1 MDFVNDIITYFSGLS
16 SVELSYCFVIAFM
29 FALAIIDLTVG
40 VSNDAVNFLSAAV
53 GSKAAKIKHVLIVAA
68 VGVFIGA
75 AFSSGMMDVARHGIF
90 TPGYFSFEKIMC
102 IYLAVVISDV
112 FLLDLFNSLG
122 LPTSTTVSMVFEL
135 LGASFMTAL
144 LTSGDEGL
152 GMLNT
157 DKAMTIIISIFL
169 SVAIAFVFGL
179 IVQWLSRIVF
189 TFHYRKNLGR
199 KIGLYGGFAS
209 TAILYFMLV
218 KGMKGSALVAKL
230 PSDVYKFIYD
240 DTLVFLLCAFVV
252 LTLLMQALHW
262 MKVNVLKI
270 TVLMG
275 TFSLAMAF
283 AGNDLV
289 NFIGVTLAG
298 FESFNDY
305 VAHGADCAVDAFY
318 MTSLNPI
325 EFEGLPGTP
334 TAKGVSIPTSPL
346 FLIAAGAV
354 MVYALFTSK
363 KARKVLQTSID
374 LSSQQN
380 EEGEMFGTSSV
391 ARNMVRAV
399 TKMVD
404 AVSRKTPDSVKKWI
418 AKRFTP
424 LEERED
430 VAFDLVRASVNL
442 VLAGLLIAL
451 GTSLKLP
458 LSTTYVTFMVGMG
471 SSLADRAWGRESAVY
486 RVTGVVSVVG
496 GWFIT
501 AGAAFIIAALV
512 STILNFGGV
521 VAMYVM
527 IALVIYLL
535 IRSHINYN
543 KKKSAEKVDEK
554 MDVILKSE
562 NQDEVWDN
570 LKGHAAETLA
580 HTLSFSAEAYKKM
593 FESFS
598 KDALRPLKS
607 TLIKIVEEKALMKK
621 QRRAETRGLQRI
633 DPQMAFE
640 RSTWYHLCTNSC
652 QQMLNTLTRIGEPM
666 KEHADNSFSPLS
678 KVYVEEFSPY
688 CQGVYNVLKD
698 INEIIATGNYDN
710 AEEVSTRAKLLKHK
724 LANLR
729 KEQTMRLHK
738 SNGSLRMD
746 FVYLN
751 LIQESHELLSEVRNL
766 LRGGNKFFALQVT
779 SVDEPKL

>member
-1 MDFVNDIITYFSGLS
+1 MDFFNNIISYVSGLGS
-16 SVELSYCFVIAFM
+16 LELSYMFVIAFM
-29 FALAIIDLTVG
+29 FTLAIIDLTVG
-40 VSNDAVNFLSAAV
+40 VSNDAVNFLSSAV
-53 GSKAAKIKHVLIVAA
+53 GSRAAKIKHVLIVAA
-68 VGVFIGA
+68 VGVFVGA
-75 AFSSGMMDVARHGIF
+75 SFSSGMMDVARHGIF
-90 TPGYFSFEKIMC
+90 DPSFFTFQNVMC

-135 LGASFMTAL
+135 LGASFITAL
-144 LTSGDEGL
+144 LSSSGQGL

-179 IVQWLSRIVF
+179 VVQWISRVIF
-189 TFHYRKNLGR
+189 TFHYKKNLGR

-209 TAILYFMLV
+209 TAILYFMVV
-218 KGMKGSALVAKL
+218 KGLKGSSIKTMLPLAVQELVFE
-230 PSDVYKFIYD
+230 DTTKFI
-240 DTLVFLLCAFVV
+240 LCAFVV
-252 LTLLMQALHW
+252 MTVLMQLLHW
-262 MKVNVLKI
+262 CKVNVLKI
-270 TVLMG
+270 VVLMG

-298 FESFNDY
+298 LESFQTL
-305 VAHGADCAVDAFY
+305 VANGGDIN
-318 MTSLNPI
+318 MTMGSLN
-325 EFEGLPGTP
+325 LPAT
-334 TAKGVSIPTSPL
+334 TNIL
-346 FLIAAGAV
+346 FLIGAGTV

-380 EEGEMFGTSSV
+380 EENDMFGTSSV
-391 ARNMVRAV
+391 ARNLVRAV
-399 TKMVD
+399 TKLVD
-404 AVSRKTPDSVKKWI
+404 AVTKNTPNSVKKWI
-418 AKRFTP
+418 AKRFAP

-442 VLAGLLIAL
+442 VLAGLLIAV

-471 SSLADRAWGRESAVY
+471 SSLADRAWSRESAVY

-512 STILNFGGV
+512 GTILNYGGI
-521 VAMYVM
+521 VAMYIM
-527 IALVIYLL
+527 IAIVIYLL
-535 IRSHINYN
+535 IRSHIAYN
-543 KKKSAEKVDEK
+543 KKKTTEKVDEK
-554 MDVILKSE
+554 MNIILKSE
-562 NQDEVWDN
+562 DQSEVWEN
-570 LKGHAAETLA
+570 LKAHTAETLT
-580 HTLSFSAEAYKKM
+580 HTLTFSAEAYKKM

-621 QRRAETRGLQRI
+621 QRRSETRGLQRI
-633 DPQMAFE
+633 DQQMAFE

-666 KEHADNSFSPLS
+666 REHADHSFNPLS
-678 KVYVEEFSPY
+678 KSYVEEFSPY
-688 CQGVYNVLKD
+688 CSEVYEVLND
-698 INEIIATGNYDN
+698 INNIIATGDYTN
-710 AEEVSTRAKLLKHK
+710 AEEVSTRAKELKHK

-729 KEQTMRLHK
+729 KEQTMRLHQ

-746 FVYLN
+746 FVDLN

-766 LRGGNKFFALQVT
+766 LRGGNKVFALQVT
-779 SVDEPKL
+779 TEVEPKL

>member
-1 MDFVNDIITYFSGLS
+1 MDFFNNIISYVSGLGS
-16 SVELSYCFVIAFM
+16 LELSYMFVIAFM
-29 FALAIIDLTVG
+29 FTLAIIDLTVG
-40 VSNDAVNFLSAAV
+40 VSNDAVNFLSSAV
-53 GSKAAKIKHVLIVAA
+53 GSRAAKIKHVLIVAA
-68 VGVFIGA
+68 VGVFVGA
-75 AFSSGMMDVARHGIF
+75 SFSSGMMDVARHGIF
-90 TPGYFSFEKIMC
+90 DPSFFTFQNVMC

-135 LGASFMTAL
+135 LGASFITAL
-144 LTSGDEGL
+144 LSSSGQGL

-179 IVQWLSRIVF
+179 VVQWISRVIF
-189 TFHYRKNLGR
+189 TFHYKKNLGR

-209 TAILYFMLV
+209 TAILYFMVV
-218 KGMKGSALVAKL
+218 KGLKGSSIKTML
-230 PSDVYKFIYD
+230 PLAVQEFVFEDTTKFI
-240 DTLVFLLCAFVV
+240 LCAFIVMTV
-252 LTLLMQALHW
+252 LMQLLHW
-262 MKVNVLKI
+262 CKVNVLKI
-270 TVLMG
+270 VVLMG

-298 FESFNDY
+298 LESFQTL
-305 VAHGADCAVDAFY
+305 VANGGDIN
-318 MTSLNPI
+318 MTMGSLN
-325 EFEGLPGTP
+325 LPAT
-334 TAKGVSIPTSPL
+334 TNIL
-346 FLIAAGAV
+346 FLIGAGAV

-380 EEGEMFGTSSV
+380 EENEMFGTSSV
-391 ARNMVRAV
+391 ARNLVRAV
-399 TKMVD
+399 TKLVD
-404 AVSRKTPDSVKKWI
+404 VVTKNTPDSVKKWI
-418 AKRFTP
+418 GKRFTP

-442 VLAGLLIAL
+442 VLAGLLIAV

-471 SSLADRAWGRESAVY
+471 SSLADRAWSRESAVY

-512 STILNFGGV
+512 GTILNYGGI
-521 VAMYVM
+521 VAMYIM
-527 IALVIYLL
+527 IAIVIYLL
-535 IRSHINYN
+535 IRSHIAYN
-543 KKKSAEKVDEK
+543 KKKTTEKVDEK
-554 MDVILKSE
+554 MNVILKSE
-562 NQDEVWDN
+562 DQDEVWEN
-570 LKGHAAETLA
+570 LKAHTAETLT
-580 HTLSFSAEAYKKM
+580 HTLAFSAEAYKKM

-607 TLIKIVEEKALMKK
+607 TLIRIVEEKALMKK
-621 QRRAETRGLQRI
+621 QRRSETRGLQRI
-633 DPQMAFE
+633 DQQMAFE

-666 KEHADNSFSPLS
+666 REHADHSFNPLS
-678 KVYVEEFSPY
+678 KSYVEEFSPY
-688 CQGVYNVLKD
+688 CRDVYDVLND
-698 INEIIATGNYDN
+698 INNIIATGDYTN
-710 AEEVSTRAKLLKHK
+710 AEEVSTRAKELKHK

-779 SVDEPKL
+779 NAEEPKL

>member
-1 MDFVNDIITYFSGLS
+1 MFV
-16 SVELSYCFVIAFM
+16 VIFM
-29 FALAIIDLTVG
+29 FTLAIIDLTVG

-53 GSKAAKIKHVLIVAA
+53 GSRAAKIKHVLIVAA
-68 VGVFIGA
+68 VGVFVGA
-75 AFSSGMMDVARHGIF
+75 SFSSGMMDVARHGIF
-90 TPGYFSFEKIMC
+90 DPSFFSFSNVMC
-102 IYLAVVISDV
+102 VFLAVVISDV

-135 LGASFMTAL
+135 LGASFVTAL
-144 LTSGDEGL
+144 ISSNGVGL

-157 DKAMTIIISIFL
+157 DRALTIIISIFL
-169 SVAIAFVFGL
+169 SVAIAFIFGVV
-179 IVQWLSRIVF
+179 VQWISRVIF

-199 KIGLYGGFAS
+199 KIGLYGGFAT
-209 TAILYFMLV
+209 TAIIYFMLV
-218 KGMKGSALVAKL
+218 KGLKGSAIVGFL
-230 PSDVYKFIYD
+230 PESVRYFIFE
-240 DTLVFLLCAFVV
+240 DTVMFLLCAFAFF
-252 LTLLMQALHW
+252 TLLMQLLHV

-270 TVLMG
+270 VVLMG

-298 FESFNDY
+298 LESFKDF
-305 VAHGADCAVDAFY
+305 VANGNGAVDSF
-318 MTSLNPI
+318 MMGSLN
-325 EFEGLPGTP
+325 LPAT
-334 TAKGVSIPTSPL
+334 TNVL
-346 FLIAAGAV
+346 FLIGAGAV
-354 MVYALFTSK
+354 MVYSLFTSK

-380 EEGEMFGTSSV
+380 EEGEMFGTSSI

-399 TKMVD
+399 SKMVD
-404 AVSRKTPDSVKKWI
+404 SIARNTPQGIKNWVNR
-418 AKRFTP
+418 RFTP

-442 VLAGLLIAL
+442 VLAGLLIAV

-512 STILNFGGV
+512 ATVMNYGGV

-543 KKKSAEKVDEK
+543 KKKGAEKVDEK
-554 MDVILKSE
+554 MNVILKSE
-562 NQDEVWDN
+562 NHDEVWTN
-570 LKGHAAETLA
+570 LRQHAAETLT
-580 HTLSFSAEAYKKM
+580 HTLAFSAETYKRM

-598 KDALRPLKS
+598 KDELRPLKS
-607 TLIKIVEEKALMKK
+607 SLVKIVEEKALMKK
-621 QRRAETRGLQRI
+621 ERRAETRGLQRI
-633 DPQMAFE
+633 DQQMAFE

-678 KVYVEEFSPY
+678 KLYVDEFSPY
-688 CQGVYNVLKD
+688 CRDVYNVLRD
-698 INEIIATGNYDN
+698 INEIIISGNYENSD
-710 AEEVSTRAKLLKHK
+710 EVSSRAKDLKHA
-724 LANLR
+724 LASLR
-729 KEQTMRLHK
+729 KEQTMRLHQSK
-738 SNGSLRMD
+738 GSLRMD

-766 LRGGNKFFALQVT
+766 LRGGKKFFAN
-779 SVDEPKL
+779 

>member
-1 MDFVNDIITYFSGLS
+1 MDFFNNIISYVSGLGS
-16 SVELSYCFVIAFM
+16 LELSYMFVIAFM
-29 FALAIIDLTVG
+29 FTLAIIDLTVG
-40 VSNDAVNFLSAAV
+40 VSNDAVNFLSSAV
-53 GSKAAKIKHVLIVAA
+53 GSRAAKIKHVLIVAA
-68 VGVFIGA
+68 VGVFVGA
-75 AFSSGMMDVARHGIF
+75 SFSSGMMDVARHGIF
-90 TPGYFSFEKIMC
+90 DPSFFTFQNVMC

-135 LGASFMTAL
+135 LGASFITAL
-144 LTSGDEGL
+144 LSSSGQGL

-169 SVAIAFVFGL
+169 SVAIAFIFGL
-179 IVQWLSRIVF
+179 VVQWISRVIF
-189 TFHYRKNLGR
+189 TFHYKKNLGR

-209 TAILYFMLV
+209 TAILYFMVV
-218 KGMKGSALVAKL
+218 KGLKGSSIKTMLPLAVQELVFE
-230 PSDVYKFIYD
+230 DTTKFI
-240 DTLVFLLCAFVV
+240 LCAFVV
-252 LTLLMQALHW
+252 MTVLMQLLHW
-262 MKVNVLKI
+262 CKVNVLKI
-270 TVLMG
+270 VVLMG

-298 FESFNDY
+298 LESFQTL
-305 VAHGADCAVDAFY
+305 VANGGDIN
-318 MTSLNPI
+318 MTMGSLN
-325 EFEGLPGTP
+325 LPAT
-334 TAKGVSIPTSPL
+334 TNIL
-346 FLIAAGAV
+346 FLIGAGAV

-380 EEGEMFGTSSV
+380 EENDMFGTSSV
-391 ARNMVRAV
+391 ARNLVRAV
-399 TKMVD
+399 TKLVD
-404 AVSRKTPDSVKKWI
+404 AVTKNTPDSVKRWI
-418 AKRFTP
+418 AKRFAP

-442 VLAGLLIAL
+442 VLAGLLIAV

-471 SSLADRAWGRESAVY
+471 SSLADRAWSRESAVY

-512 STILNFGGV
+512 GTILNYGGI
-521 VAMYVM
+521 VAMYIM
-527 IALVIYLL
+527 IAIVIYLL
-535 IRSHINYN
+535 IRSHIAYN
-543 KKKSAEKVDEK
+543 KKKTTEKVDEK
-554 MDVILKSE
+554 MNVILKSE
-562 NQDEVWDN
+562 DQSEVWEN
-570 LKGHAAETLA
+570 LKAHTAETLT
-580 HTLSFSAEAYKKM
+580 HTLTFSAEAYKKM

-621 QRRAETRGLQRI
+621 QRRSETRGLQRI
-633 DPQMAFE
+633 DQQMAFE

-666 KEHADNSFSPLS
+666 REHADHSFNPLS
-678 KVYVEEFSPY
+678 KSYVEEFSPY
-688 CQGVYNVLKD
+688 CSDVYEVLND
-698 INEIIATGNYDN
+698 INNIIATGDYTN
-710 AEEVSTRAKLLKHK
+710 AEEVSTRAKELKHK

-729 KEQTMRLHK
+729 KEQTMRLHQ

-779 SVDEPKL
+779 TEAEPKL

>member
-1 MDFVNDIITYFSGLS
+1 MDIVSFVSNLS
-16 SVELSYCFVIAFM
+16 TVELSYMFVVLFM
-29 FALAIIDLTVG
+29 FTLAIIDLTVG

-68 VGVFIGA
+68 LGVFIGA

-90 TPGYFSFEKIMC
+90 DPSHFSFANVMC

-135 LGASFMTAL
+135 LGASFITAL
-144 LTSGDEGL
+144 LSSSDAGL

-157 DKAMTIIISIFL
+157 DRALTIIISIFL
-169 SVAIAFVFGL
+169 SVAIAFIFGL
-179 IVQWLSRIVF
+179 IVQWISRIIF
-189 TFHYRKNLGR
+189 TFHYRKHLGR
-199 KIGLYGGFAS
+199 KIGLYGGFAT
-209 TAILYFMLV
+209 TAIIYFMLV
-218 KGMKGSALVAKL
+218 KGLKGSAIVGLL
-230 PSDVYKFIYD
+230 PENVQHFVFEE
-240 DTLVFLLCAFVV
+240 TMLFLLCAFASF
-252 LTLLMQALHW
+252 TLLMQVLYW
-262 MKVNVLKI
+262 CKVNVLKI
-270 TVLMG
+270 VVLMG

-298 FESFNDY
+298 FESFKDF
-305 VAHGADCAVDAFY
+305 VANGAGAVDSFM
-318 MTSLNPI
+318 MTSLN
-325 EFEGLPGTP
+325 LP
-334 TAKGVSIPTSPL
+334 AKTSVF
-346 FLIAAGAV
+346 FLIAAGAI

-374 LSSQQN
+374 LSSQQD
-380 EEGEMFGTSSV
+380 EGNEMFGTSSI
-391 ARNMVRAV
+391 ARNMVRV
-399 TKMVD
+399 VSKTVD
-404 AVSRKTPDSVKKWI
+404 AVSRKTPQGIKNWVN
-418 AKRFTP
+418 KRFTP

-501 AGAAFIIAALV
+501 AGAAFILAALV
-512 STILNFGGV
+512 ATILNFGGV
-521 VAMYVM
+521 IAMYVM
-527 IALVIYLL
+527 IALVVYLL
-535 IRSHINYN
+535 VRSHINYN

-554 MDVILKSE
+554 MNVVLKSE
-562 NQDEVWDN
+562 DKNEVWSN
-570 LKGHAAETLA
+570 LKEHAAETLT
-580 HTLSFSAEAYKKM
+580 HTLGFSAETYRVM
-593 FESFS
+593 FEAFS
-598 KDALRPLKS
+598 KDSLRPLKS
-607 TLIKIVEEKALMKK
+607 ALIKIVEEKAFMKK
-621 QRRAETRGLQRI
+621 ERRAETRGLQRI
-633 DPQMAFE
+633 DQQLAFE

-678 KVYVEEFSPY
+678 KIYVEEFSPY
-688 CQGVYNVLKD
+688 CRDVYNVLKD
-698 INEIIATGNYDN
+698 INEIIASGNYSS
-710 AEEVSTRAKLLKHK
+710 AEEVSSRAKNLKHA

-729 KEQTMRLHK
+729 KEQTMRLHQ
-738 SNGSLRMD
+738 SEGSLRMD

-751 LIQESHELLSEVRNL
+751 LIQETHELLSEVRNL
-766 LRGGNKFFALQVT
+766 LRGSNKLFAVQSS
-779 SVDEPKL
+779 SVPAVDLKL

>member
-1 MDFVNDIITYFSGLS
+1 MEIFNEIIAYFSGLNA
-16 SVELSYCFVIAFM
+16 VELSFFFVVAFM
-29 FALAIIDLTVG
+29 FTLAVIDLTVG

-53 GSKAAKIKHVLIVAA
+53 GSKAAKIKHVLLVAA

-90 TPGYFSFEKIMC
+90 TPGNFSFEKIMC

-135 LGASFMTAL
+135 LGASFITVL
-144 LTSGDEGL
+144 INSGGEGFS
-152 GMLNT
+152 MLRT
-157 DKAMTIIISIFL
+157 DKAMQIIISIFL
-169 SVAIAFVFGL
+169 SVAIAFIFGL
-179 IVQWLSRIVF
+179 IVQWISRLIF

-209 TAILYFMLV
+209 TAIIYFMVV
-218 KGMKGSALVAKL
+218 KGMAKSNLKDVL
-230 PSDVYKFIYD
+230 PDFIFSQ
-240 DTLVFLLCAFVV
+240 TTVFILCTFVV
-252 LTLLMQALHW
+252 MVVLMQVLHW
-262 MKVNVLKI
+262 CKVNVLKI
-270 TVLMG
+270 VVLMG

-298 FESFNDY
+298 FESFNDF
-305 VAHGADCAVDAFY
+305 VAHGTGDAATFM

-325 EFEGLPGTP
+325 DFKGAVGTP
-334 TAKGVSIPTSPL
+334 MAPGVATTTSPL
-346 FLIAAGAV
+346 FLVAAGAI

-363 KARKVLQTSID
+363 KARKVLQTSIN

-380 EEGEMFGTSSV
+380 EEADMFGTSSV
-391 ARNMVRAV
+391 ARNLVRAT

-404 AVSRKTPDSVKKWI
+404 AVSRNTPDSVKKWVG
-418 AKRFTP
+418 KRFAP

-442 VLAGLLIAL
+442 VLAGLLIAV
-451 GTSLKLP
+451 GSSLQLP

-471 SSLADRAWGRESAVY
+471 SSLADRAWSRESAVY
-486 RVTGVVSVVG
+486 RVTGVVSVIG

-501 AGAAFIIAALV
+501 AGAAFIIAAIV
-512 STILNFGGV
+512 ATVLNYGGII
-521 VAMYVM
+521 AMYIM
-527 IALVIYLL
+527 IAIVIYLL
-535 IRSHINYN
+535 IRSHIAYN
-543 KKKSAEKVDEK
+543 KKKTAEKVDEK
-554 MDVILKSE
+554 MNVILKSE

-570 LKGHAAETLA
+570 LKAHTAETLT
-580 HTLSFSAEAYKKM
+580 HTLTFSADAYKKM

-607 TLIKIVEEKALMKK
+607 TLIRIVEEKALMKK

-633 DPQMAFE
+633 DQQMAFE

-666 KEHADNSFSPLS
+666 REHADNSFNPLS
-678 KVYVEEFSPY
+678 KSYVEEFSPF
-688 CQGVYNVLKD
+688 CNNVYKVLKD
-698 INEIIATGNYDN
+698 INDIIASGDYSN
-710 AEEVSTRAKLLKHK
+710 AEEVSTRAKNLKHQ

-729 KEQTMRLHK
+729 KEQTMRLHQ

-779 SVDEPKL
+779 SVEEPKL

>member
-1 MDFVNDIITYFSGLS
+1 MDFFNNIISYVSGLGS
-16 SVELSYCFVIAFM
+16 LELSYMFVIAFM
-29 FALAIIDLTVG
+29 FTLAIIDLTVG
-40 VSNDAVNFLSAAV
+40 VSNDAVNFLSSAV
-53 GSKAAKIKHVLIVAA
+53 GSRAAKIKHVLIVAA
-68 VGVFIGA
+68 VGVFVGA
-75 AFSSGMMDVARHGIF
+75 SFSSGMMDVARHGIF
-90 TPGYFSFEKIMC
+90 DPSFFTFQNVMC

-135 LGASFMTAL
+135 LGASFITAL
-144 LTSGDEGL
+144 LSSSGQGL

-179 IVQWLSRIVF
+179 VVQWISRVIF
-189 TFHYRKNLGR
+189 TFHYKKNLGR

-209 TAILYFMLV
+209 TAILYFMVV
-218 KGMKGSALVAKL
+218 KGLKGSSIKTMLPLAVQELVFE
-230 PSDVYKFIYD
+230 DTTKFI
-240 DTLVFLLCAFVV
+240 LCAFVV
-252 LTLLMQALHW
+252 MTVLMQLLHW
-262 MKVNVLKI
+262 CKVNVLKI
-270 TVLMG
+270 VVLMG

-298 FESFNDY
+298 LESFQTL
-305 VAHGADCAVDAFY
+305 VANGGDIN
-318 MTSLNPI
+318 MTMGSLN
-325 EFEGLPGTP
+325 LPAT
-334 TAKGVSIPTSPL
+334 TNIL
-346 FLIAAGAV
+346 FLIGAGAV

-380 EEGEMFGTSSV
+380 EENDMFGTSSV
-391 ARNMVRAV
+391 ARNLVRAV
-399 TKMVD
+399 TKLVD
-404 AVSRKTPDSVKKWI
+404 AVTKNTPDSVKKWI
-418 AKRFTP
+418 AKRFAP

-442 VLAGLLIAL
+442 VLAGLLIAV

-471 SSLADRAWGRESAVY
+471 SSLADRAWSRESAVY

-512 STILNFGGV
+512 GTILNYGGI
-521 VAMYVM
+521 VAMYIM
-527 IALVIYLL
+527 IAIVIYLL
-535 IRSHINYN
+535 IRSHIAYN
-543 KKKSAEKVDEK
+543 KKKTTEKVDEK
-554 MDVILKSE
+554 MNIILKSE
-562 NQDEVWDN
+562 DQSEVWEN
-570 LKGHAAETLA
+570 LKAHTAETLT
-580 HTLSFSAEAYKKM
+580 HTLTFSAEAYKKM

-621 QRRAETRGLQRI
+621 QRRSETRGLQRI
-633 DPQMAFE
+633 DQQMAFE

-666 KEHADNSFSPLS
+666 REHADHSFNPLS
-678 KVYVEEFSPY
+678 KSYVEEFSPY
-688 CQGVYNVLKD
+688 CSEVYEVLND
-698 INEIIATGNYDN
+698 INNIIATGDYTN
-710 AEEVSTRAKLLKHK
+710 AEEVSTRAKELKHK

-729 KEQTMRLHK
+729 KEQTMRLHQ

-766 LRGGNKFFALQVT
+766 LRGANKFFALQVT
-779 SVDEPKL
+779 TGVEPKL

>member
-1 MDFVNDIITYFSGLS
+1 M
-16 SVELSYCFVIAFM
+16 
-29 FALAIIDLTVG
+29 
-40 VSNDAVNFLSAAV
+40 
-53 GSKAAKIKHVLIVAA
+53 
-68 VGVFIGA
+68 
-75 AFSSGMMDVARHGIF
+75 
-90 TPGYFSFEKIMC
+90 
-102 IYLAVVISDV
+102 
-112 FLLDLFNSLG
+112 
-122 LPTSTTVSMVFEL
+122 
-135 LGASFMTAL
+135 
-144 LTSGDEGL
+144 
-152 GMLNT
+152 
-157 DKAMTIIISIFL
+157 

-179 IVQWLSRIVF
+179 VVQWISRIIF

-199 KIGLYGGFAS
+199 KIGLYGGFAT
-209 TAILYFMLV
+209 TAIIYFMLI
-218 KGMKGSALVAKL
+218 KGLKGSALVGFL
-230 PSDVYKFIYD
+230 PESAHH
-240 DTLVFLLCAFVV
+240 LVFEQTGLFLVYAFIFFTV
-252 LTLLMQALHW
+252 LMQLLHLC
-262 MKVNVLKI
+262 KVNVLKVV
-270 TVLMG
+270 VLMG

-298 FESFNDY
+298 FESFKDF
-305 VAHGADCAVDAFY
+305 VANGAGQVDTF
-318 MTSLNPI
+318 MMGSLN
-325 EFEGLPGTP
+325 LP
-334 TAKGVSIPTSPL
+334 AKTSVF
-346 FLIAAGAV
+346 FLVGAGAI

-380 EEGEMFGTSSV
+380 EEGEMFGTSSI

-399 TKMVD
+399 SKLVD
-404 AVSRKTPDSVKKWI
+404 AVMRNTPDKVKKWVG
-418 AKRFTP
+418 KRFTP

-442 VLAGLLIAL
+442 VLAGLLIAV

-512 STILNFGGV
+512 ATIMNYGGV
-521 VAMYVM
+521 IAMYVM

-535 IRSHINYN
+535 IHSHIQYN
-543 KKKSAEKVDEK
+543 KKKGGETVDEK
-554 MDVILKSE
+554 MLTILKSDD
-562 NQDEVWDN
+562 QDEVWNN
-570 LKGHAAETLA
+570 LVSHAADTLT
-580 HTLSFSAEAYKKM
+580 HTLTFSANTYKKM

-598 KDALRPLKS
+598 KDELRPLKS

-621 QRRAETRGLQRI
+621 ERRSETRGLQRI
-633 DPQMAFE
+633 EQNLAFE

-666 KEHADNSFSPLS
+666 KEHAENSFSPLS
-678 KVYVEEFSPY
+678 KLYVEEFTPY
-688 CQGVYNVLKD
+688 CNGIYTVLKD
-698 INEIIATGNYDN
+698 INDIIATGKYEDS
-710 AEEVSTRAKLLKHK
+710 EEVSERAKGLKHQ

-729 KEQTMRLHK
+729 KTQTMRLHQ
-738 SNGSLRMD
+738 SQGSLRMD

-766 LRGGNKFFALQVT
+766 LRGGNKFFAPVA
-779 SVDEPKL
+779 DEEPEEKKL

>member
-1 MDFVNDIITYFSGLS
+1 MDIVSFVSGLS
-16 SVELSYCFVIAFM
+16 AVELSYLFVVLFM
-29 FALAIIDLTVG
+29 FTLAIIDLNVG

-53 GSKAAKIKHVLIVAA
+53 GSKAAKLNHVLIVAA
-68 VGVFIGA
+68 VGVFVGA
-75 AFSSGMMDVARHGIF
+75 SCSSGMMDVARHGIF
-90 TPGYFSFEKIMC
+90 TPGNFAFADVMC

-135 LGASFMTAL
+135 LGASFVTAL
-144 LTSGDEGL
+144 ISSSEGL
-152 GMLNT
+152 SSLNT
-157 DKAMTIIISIFL
+157 DRALTIIISIFL
-169 SVAIAFVFGL
+169 SVAIAFLFGL
-179 IVQWLSRIVF
+179 VVQWISRIIF
-189 TFHYRKNLGR
+189 TFHYRKNLWR
-199 KIGLYGGFAS
+199 KIGIYGGFAS

-218 KGMKGSALVAKL
+218 KGLKGSKLVASL
-230 PSDVYKFIYD
+230 PEEVTGFVYG
-240 DTLVFLLCAFVV
+240 DTVTFLLCAFVI
-252 LTLLMQALHW
+252 LTLLMQLLH
-262 MKVNVLKI
+262 MLKVNVLKI
-270 TVLMG
+270 VVLMG

-298 FESFNDY
+298 FESFNDF
-305 VAHGADCAVDAFY
+305 VANGAGETVDTFM
-318 MTSLNPI
+318 MTSLMPKPSGAESNSTPI
-325 EFEGLPGTP
+325 Y
-334 TAKGVSIPTSPL
+334 
-346 FLIAAGAV
+346 FLIGAGAV
-354 MVYALFTSK
+354 MVFALFTSK

-374 LSSQQN
+374 LSSQQDDGN
-380 EEGEMFGTSSV
+380 EMFGTSPI
-391 ARNMVRAV
+391 ARNLVRAV
-399 TKMVD
+399 TKMVT
-404 AVSRKTPDSVKKWI
+404 AVSSKTPSAIKEWI
-418 AKRFTP
+418 GKRFTP

-486 RVTGVVSVVG
+486 RVTGVVSVIG

-512 STILNFGGV
+512 ATVLNFGGV
-521 VAMYVM
+521 AAMYIM

-535 IRSHINYN
+535 IRSHVNYN

-554 MDVILKSE
+554 MLVVLKSE
-562 NQDEVWDN
+562 DKDEVWEN
-570 LKGHAAETLA
+570 LKLHSADTLT
-580 HTLSFSAEAYKKM
+580 HTLSFSADTYKTM
-593 FESFS
+593 FDAFS
-598 KDALRPLKS
+598 KDSLRPLKS
-607 TLIKIVEEKALMKK
+607 SLIKIVEEKAFMKK
-621 QRRAETRGLQRI
+621 ERRAETRGLQRI
-633 DPQMAFE
+633 DQKLAFE

-678 KVYVEEFSPY
+678 KNFIIEFAPY
-688 CQGVYNVLKD
+688 CNDVYTVLKD
-698 INEIIATGNYDN
+698 INTIIATGDYSTS
-710 AEEVSTRAKLLKHK
+710 EEVSERAKRLKHS

-729 KEQTMRLHK
+729 KEQTMRLHQ
-738 SNGSLRMD
+738 SQGSLRMD

-766 LRGGNKFFALQVT
+766 LRGSNKFFA
-779 SVDEPKL
+779 SAANAAADNMKL

>member
-1 MDFVNDIITYFSGLS
+1 MSGLGS
-16 SVELSYCFVIAFM
+16 LELSYMFVIAFM
-29 FALAIIDLTVG
+29 FALATIDLTVG
-40 VSNDAVNFLSAAV
+40 VSNDAVNFLSSAV
-53 GSKAAKIKHVLIVAA
+53 GSRAAKVKHVLIVAA
-68 VGVFIGA
+68 VGVFVGA
-75 AFSSGMMDVARHGIF
+75 SFSSGMMDVARHGIF
-90 TPGYFSFEKIMC
+90 DPSFFTFQNVMC

-135 LGASFMTAL
+135 LGASFITAL
-144 LTSGDEGL
+144 LSSSGIGL

-179 IVQWLSRIVF
+179 IVQWISRVIF
-189 TFHYRKNLGR
+189 TFNYRKKLGY

-209 TAILYFMLV
+209 TAIMYFMIV
-218 KGMKGSALVAKL
+218 KGLKGSSIKAML
-230 PSDVYKFIYD
+230 PDVVQQFVFEDTTKFI
-240 DTLVFLLCAFVV
+240 LCAFVV
-252 LTLLMQALHW
+252 LTLLMQLLHW
-262 MKVNVLKI
+262 CKVNVLKVV
-270 TVLMG
+270 VLMG

-298 FESFNDY
+298 LESFQAFVGQGGDLNMTM
-305 VAHGADCAVDAFY
+305 GA
-318 MTSLNPI
+318 LN
-325 EFEGLPGTP
+325 LPAT
-334 TAKGVSIPTSPL
+334 TNVL
-346 FLIAAGAV
+346 FLVGAGAI

-391 ARNMVRAV
+391 ARNLVRAT
-399 TKMVD
+399 TKLVD
-404 AVSRKTPDSVKKWI
+404 AVSRNTPEKVKKWVG
-418 AKRFTP
+418 KRFAP

-442 VLAGLLIAL
+442 VLAGLLIAV
-451 GTSLKLP
+451 GTSFKLP

-471 SSLADRAWGRESAVY
+471 SSLADRAWSRESAVY
-486 RVTGVVSVVG
+486 RVTGVVSVIG

-512 STILNFGGV
+512 ATILNYGGII
-521 VAMYVM
+521 AMYIM
-527 IALVIYLL
+527 IAIVIYLL
-535 IRSHINYN
+535 IRSHIAYN
-543 KKKSAEKVDEK
+543 KKKSTEKVDEK
-554 MDVILKSE
+554 MNVILKSE
-562 NQDEVWDN
+562 DQEEVWEN
-570 LKGHAAETLA
+570 LKAHTAETLT
-580 HTLSFSAEAYKKM
+580 HTLEFSAEAYKNM

-598 KDALRPLKS
+598 RDALRPLKS

-621 QRRAETRGLQRI
+621 QRRSETRGLQRI
-633 DPQMAFE
+633 DQQMAFE

-666 KEHADNSFSPLS
+666 REHADNSFNPLS

-688 CQGVYNVLKD
+688 CNNVYKVLRD
-698 INEIIATGNYDN
+698 INAIIASGDYTN
-710 AEEVSTRAKLLKHK
+710 AEEVSSRAKELKHQ

-729 KEQTMRLHK
+729 KEQTMRLHQ
-738 SNGSLRMD
+738 SGGSLRMD

-779 SVDEPKL
+779 TSEEPKL

>member
-1 MDFVNDIITYFSGLS
+1 MDFFNNIVSYVSELS
-16 SVELSYCFVIAFM
+16 SLELSYMFVIAFM

-40 VSNDAVNFLSAAV
+40 VSNDAVNFLSSAV
-53 GSKAAKIKHVLIVAA
+53 GSRAAKVKHVLIVAA
-68 VGVFIGA
+68 VGVFVGA
-75 AFSSGMMDVARHGIF
+75 SFSSGMMDVARHGIF
-90 TPGYFSFEKIMC
+90 DPGFFTFQNVMC

-135 LGASFMTAL
+135 LGASFITAL
-144 LTSGDEGL
+144 LSASGKGL
-152 GMLNT
+152 SMLNT

-169 SVAIAFVFGL
+169 SVAIAFVFGVV
-179 IVQWLSRIVF
+179 VQWISRLLF
-189 TFHYRKNLGR
+189 TFRYRKNLGY

-209 TAILYFMLV
+209 TAIVYFMIV
-218 KGMKGSALVAKL
+218 KGMKGSSLKALL
-230 PSDVYKFIYD
+230 PAVVQDFIFEDTAKFII
-240 DTLVFLLCAFVV
+240 CAFVV
-252 LTLLMQALHW
+252 LTLLMQLLHW
-262 MKVNVLKI
+262 CKVNVLKVV
-270 TVLMG
+270 VLMG

-298 FESFNDY
+298 LESFQTF
-305 VAHGADCAVDAFY
+305 VAHGGDLN
-318 MTSLNPI
+318 MTMGALN
-325 EFEGLPGTP
+325 LPAT
-334 TAKGVSIPTSPL
+334 TNVL
-346 FLIAAGAV
+346 FLVGAGAV

-380 EEGEMFGTSSV
+380 EENDMFGTSSV
-391 ARNMVRAV
+391 ARNIVRAS
-399 TKMVD
+399 TKMID
-404 AVSRKTPDSVKKWI
+404 AVSRNTPDGVKKWI
-418 AKRFTP
+418 GKRFAP

-442 VLAGLLIAL
+442 VLAGLLIAV

-471 SSLADRAWGRESAVY
+471 SSLADRAWSRESAVY

-512 STILNFGGV
+512 ATIMNFGGII
-521 VAMYVM
+521 AMYIM
-527 IALVIYLL
+527 IAIVIYLL

-554 MDVILKSE
+554 MNLILKSE
-562 NQDEVWDN
+562 NQDEVWEN
-570 LKGHAAETLA
+570 LKSHTAETLA
-580 HTLSFSAEAYKKM
+580 HTLEFSADAYKKM

-598 KDALRPLKS
+598 RDALRPLKS

-633 DPQMAFE
+633 DQQMAFE

-666 KEHADNSFSPLS
+666 REHADNSFNPLS

-688 CQGVYNVLKD
+688 CNNVYNVLKD
-698 INEIIATGNYDN
+698 INSIIASGDYSN
-710 AEEVSTRAKLLKHK
+710 AEEVSTRAKELKHQ
-724 LANLR
+724 LASLR
-729 KEQTMRLHK
+729 KEQTMRLHQ

-779 SVDEPKL
+779 TTEEPKL

>member
-1 MDFVNDIITYFSGLS
+1 MDFFNNIISYVSGLS
-16 SVELSYCFVIAFM
+16 SLELSYMFVIAFM
-29 FALAIIDLTVG
+29 FTLAIIDLTVG
-40 VSNDAVNFLSAAV
+40 VSNDAVNFLSSAV
-53 GSKAAKIKHVLIVAA
+53 GSRAAKIKHVLIVAA
-68 VGVFIGA
+68 VGVFVGA
-75 AFSSGMMDVARHGIF
+75 SFSSGMMDVARHGIF
-90 TPGYFSFEKIMC
+90 DPSFFTFQNVMC

-135 LGASFMTAL
+135 LGASFITAL
-144 LTSGDEGL
+144 LSSSGQGL

-169 SVAIAFVFGL
+169 SVAIAFIFGL
-179 IVQWLSRIVF
+179 VVQWISRVIF

-209 TAILYFMLV
+209 TAILYFMVV
-218 KGMKGSALVAKL
+218 KGLKGSSIKAML
-230 PSDVYKFIYD
+230 PLAVQE
-240 DTLVFLLCAFVV
+240 LVFEDTTRFILYAFVIMTV
-252 LTLLMQALHW
+252 LMQLLHW
-262 MKVNVLKI
+262 CKVNVLKVV
-270 TVLMG
+270 VLMG

-298 FESFNDY
+298 LESFQTL
-305 VAHGADCAVDAFY
+305 VANGGDIS
-318 MTSLNPI
+318 MTMGSLN
-325 EFEGLPGTP
+325 LPAT
-334 TAKGVSIPTSPL
+334 TNIL
-346 FLIAAGAV
+346 FLIGAGAV

-380 EEGEMFGTSSV
+380 EENEMFGTSSV
-391 ARNMVRAV
+391 ARNLVRAV
-399 TKMVD
+399 TKLVD
-404 AVSRKTPDSVKKWI
+404 AVTKNTPDSVKQWI
-418 AKRFTP
+418 GKRFAP

-442 VLAGLLIAL
+442 VLAGLLIAV

-471 SSLADRAWGRESAVY
+471 SSLADRAWSRESAVY

-512 STILNFGGV
+512 ATILNYGGI
-521 VAMYVM
+521 VAMYIM
-527 IALVIYLL
+527 IAIVIYLL
-535 IRSHINYN
+535 IRSHIAYN
-543 KKKSAEKVDEK
+543 KKKTTETVDEK

-562 NQDEVWDN
+562 NQDEVWEN
-570 LKGHAAETLA
+570 LKSHTADTLSHTLA
-580 HTLSFSAEAYKKM
+580 FSAEAYKKM
-593 FESFS
+593 FNSFS
-598 KDALRPLKS
+598 VDALRPLKS
-607 TLIKIVEEKALMKK
+607 TLIRIVEEKALMKK

-633 DPQMAFE
+633 DQQMAFE

-666 KEHADNSFSPLS
+666 KEHADNSFNPLS
-678 KVYVEEFSPY
+678 KNYVKEFTPY
-688 CQGVYNVLKD
+688 CNDVYNVLKD
-698 INEIIATGNYDN
+698 INDIIASGDYTN
-710 AEEVSTRAKLLKHK
+710 AEEVSTRAKNLKHQ

-729 KEQTMRLHK
+729 KTQTMRLHQ

-766 LRGGNKFFALQVT
+766 LRGGNKFFALQVPT
-779 SVDEPKL
+779 EGAEPKL

>member
-1 MDFVNDIITYFSGLS
+1 MDFFNNIISYVSGLGS
-16 SVELSYCFVIAFM
+16 LELSYMFVIAFM
-29 FALAIIDLTVG
+29 FTLAIIDLTVG
-40 VSNDAVNFLSAAV
+40 VSNDAVNFLSSAV
-53 GSKAAKIKHVLIVAA
+53 GSRAAKIKHVLIVAA
-68 VGVFIGA
+68 VGVFVGA
-75 AFSSGMMDVARHGIF
+75 SFSSGMMDVARHGIF
-90 TPGYFSFEKIMC
+90 DPSFFTFQNVMC

-135 LGASFMTAL
+135 LGASFITAL
-144 LTSGDEGL
+144 LSSSGQGL

-169 SVAIAFVFGL
+169 SVAIAFIFGL
-179 IVQWLSRIVF
+179 VVQWISRVIF
-189 TFHYRKNLGR
+189 TFHYKKNLGR

-209 TAILYFMLV
+209 TAILYFMVV
-218 KGMKGSALVAKL
+218 KGLKGSSIKTML
-230 PSDVYKFIYD
+230 PLAVQEFVFEDTTKFI
-240 DTLVFLLCAFVV
+240 LCAFIVMTV
-252 LTLLMQALHW
+252 LMQLLHW
-262 MKVNVLKI
+262 CKVNVLKI
-270 TVLMG
+270 VVLMG

-298 FESFNDY
+298 LESFQTL
-305 VAHGADCAVDAFY
+305 VANGGDIN
-318 MTSLNPI
+318 MTMGSLN
-325 EFEGLPGTP
+325 LPAT
-334 TAKGVSIPTSPL
+334 TNIL
-346 FLIAAGAV
+346 FLIGAGAV

-380 EEGEMFGTSSV
+380 EENEMFGTSSV
-391 ARNMVRAV
+391 ARNLVRAV
-399 TKMVD
+399 TKLVD
-404 AVSRKTPDSVKKWI
+404 VVTKNTPDSVKKWI
-418 AKRFTP
+418 GKRFTP

-442 VLAGLLIAL
+442 VLAGLLIAV

-471 SSLADRAWGRESAVY
+471 SSLADRAWSRESAVY

-512 STILNFGGV
+512 GTILNYGGI
-521 VAMYVM
+521 VAMYIM
-527 IALVIYLL
+527 IAIVIYLL
-535 IRSHINYN
+535 IRSHIAYN
-543 KKKSAEKVDEK
+543 KKKTTEKVDEK
-554 MDVILKSE
+554 MNVILKSE
-562 NQDEVWDN
+562 DQDEVWEN
-570 LKGHAAETLA
+570 LKAHTAETLT
-580 HTLSFSAEAYKKM
+580 HTLAFSAEAYKKM

-607 TLIKIVEEKALMKK
+607 TLIRIVEEKALMKK
-621 QRRAETRGLQRI
+621 QRRSETRGLQRI
-633 DPQMAFE
+633 DQQMAFE

-666 KEHADNSFSPLS
+666 REHADHSFNPLS
-678 KVYVEEFSPY
+678 KSYVEEFSPY
-688 CQGVYNVLKD
+688 CRDVYDVLND
-698 INEIIATGNYDN
+698 INNIIATGDYTN
-710 AEEVSTRAKLLKHK
+710 AEEVSTRAKELKHK

-779 SVDEPKL
+779 NAEEPKL

>member
-1 MDFVNDIITYFSGLS
+1 MDFINGILSYVSNLS
-16 SVELSYCFVIAFM
+16 SVELSYMFVVLFM
-29 FALAIIDLTVG
+29 FTLAIIDLTVG

-53 GSKAAKIKHVLIVAA
+53 GSKAAKLKHVLLVAA
-68 VGVFIGA
+68 VGVFVGA
-75 AFSSGMMDVARHGIF
+75 SFSSGMMDVARHGIF
-90 TPGYFSFEKIMC
+90 EPAFFSFSNIMC

-135 LGASFMTAL
+135 LGASFITAII
-144 LTSGDEGL
+144 TSGGAGL

-157 DKAMTIIISIFL
+157 DRALTIIISIFL
-169 SVAIAFVFGL
+169 SVAIAFIFGL
-179 IVQWLSRIVF
+179 VVQWISRILF

-199 KIGLYGGFAS
+199 KIGIYGGFAT
-209 TAILYFMLV
+209 TAIIYFMLV
-218 KGMKGSALVAKL
+218 KGLKGSAIVDMLPDRIEHFVFEETIYFLLVA
-230 PSDVYKFIYD
+230 F
-240 DTLVFLLCAFVV
+240 VFF
-252 LTLLMQALHW
+252 TLLMQLLHW
-262 MKVNVLKI
+262 CRVNVLKI
-270 TVLMG
+270 VVLMG

-298 FESFNDY
+298 FESFKDF
-305 VAHGADCAVDAFY
+305 VANGAGLTVDTF
-318 MTSLNPI
+318 MMDSLMPI
-325 EFEGLPGTP
+325 DEGGQANQTP
-334 TAKGVSIPTSPL
+334 VF
-346 FLIAAGAV
+346 FLIGAGAV

-380 EEGEMFGTSSV
+380 EENEMFGTSSI
-391 ARNMVRAV
+391 ARNMVRSV

-404 AVSRKTPDSVKKWI
+404 AVSHKTPQRVKSWLNT
-418 AKRFTP
+418 RFTP

-442 VLAGLLIAL
+442 VLAGLLIAV
-451 GTSLKLP
+451 GTSFKLP

-501 AGAAFIIAALV
+501 AGAAFIIAAIV
-512 STILNFGGV
+512 ATVLNYGGI
-521 VAMYVM
+521 VAMYIM
-527 IALVIYLL
+527 IALVVYLL

-543 KKKSAEKVDEK
+543 KKKSSEKVDEK
-554 MDVILKSE
+554 MLVVLKSE
-562 NQDEVWDN
+562 NQDEVWEN
-570 LKGHAAETLA
+570 LKSHTAETLS
-580 HTLSFSAEAYKKM
+580 HTLVFSADTYKTM

-607 TLIKIVEEKALMKK
+607 SLIKIVEEKALMKK

-633 DPQMAFE
+633 DQQLAFE
-640 RSTWYHLCTNSC
+640 RGTWYHLCTNSC

-678 KVYVEEFSPY
+678 KMYIEEFSPF
-688 CQGVYNVLKD
+688 CRDIYNVLKD
-698 INEIIATGNYDN
+698 INEIISTGNYSGS
-710 AEEVSTRAKLLKHK
+710 EEVSARAKHLKHT

-729 KEQTMRLHK
+729 KEQTMRLHQNK
-738 SNGSLRMD
+738 GSLRMD

-766 LRGGNKFFALQVT
+766 LRGSNKLFAPKGPNVT
-779 SVDEPKL
+779 PEEEK

>member
-1 MDFVNDIITYFSGLS
+1 MDFINGIISYVSGLG
-16 SVELSYCFVIAFM
+16 SVELSYLFVVLFM
-29 FALAIIDLTVG
+29 FTLAIIDLTVG
-40 VSNDAVNFLSAAV
+40 VSNDAVNFLSSAV
-53 GSKAAKIKHVLIVAA
+53 GSRAAKIKHVLIVAA
-68 VGVFIGA
+68 LGVFIGA
-75 AFSSGMMDVARHGIF
+75 SFSGGMMDVARHGIF
-90 TPGYFSFEKIMC
+90 DPGFFSFGNVMC

-135 LGASFMTAL
+135 LGASFVTAL
-144 LTSGDEGL
+144 IAHGGAGL
-152 GMLNT
+152 EHLDTGRAL
-157 DKAMTIIISIFL
+157 TIIISIFL

-179 IVQWLSRIVF
+179 VVQWISRVIF
-189 TFHYRKNLGR
+189 TFHYKKRLGR
-199 KIGLYGGFAS
+199 KIGLYGGFAT
-209 TAILYFMLV
+209 TAIIYFMLI
-218 KGMKGSALVAKL
+218 KGLKGSVLVGFL
-230 PSDVYKFIYD
+230 PASVQHLIFEE
-240 DTLVFLLCAFVV
+240 TMFFLICAFVFF
-252 LTLLMQALHW
+252 TILMQVLYW
-262 MKVNVLKI
+262 LKVNVLKVV
-270 TVLMG
+270 VLMG

-298 FESFNDY
+298 FESFKDF
-305 VAHGADCAVDAFY
+305 VANGAGQVEGF
-318 MTSLNPI
+318 MMNSLN
-325 EFEGLPGTP
+325 LPAT
-334 TAKGVSIPTSPL
+334 TNVL
-346 FLIAAGAV
+346 FLIGAGAV

-399 TKMVD
+399 SKCVD
-404 AVSRKTPDSVKKWI
+404 TVTRKTPQGVKNWLG
-418 AKRFTP
+418 KRFAP

-442 VLAGLLIAL
+442 VLAGLLIAV

-512 STILNFGGV
+512 ATIMNYGGV
-521 VAMYVM
+521 VAMYIM

-543 KKKSAEKVDEK
+543 KKKSSEKVDEK
-554 MDVILKSE
+554 MIAVFKSDDQEVVWQNLKSHTA
-562 NQDEVWDN
+562 D
-570 LKGHAAETLA
+570 TLV
-580 HTLSFSAEAYKKM
+580 HTLTFSAEAYKKM

-598 KDALRPLKS
+598 KDELRPLKS
-607 TLIKIVEEKALMKK
+607 TLIRIVEEKALMKK
-621 QRRAETRGLQRI
+621 QRRSETRGLQRI
-633 DPQMAFE
+633 DQQLAFE

-666 KEHADNSFSPLS
+666 REHADNSFSPLS
-678 KVYVEEFSPY
+678 KHYIAEFSPY
-688 CQGVYNVLKD
+688 CNDIYKVLKD
-698 INEIIATGNYDN
+698 INDIIASGNYE
-710 AEEVSTRAKLLKHK
+710 ASEEVSARAKQLKHS
-724 LANLR
+724 LATLR
-729 KEQTMRLHK
+729 KEQTMRLHQSK
-738 SNGSLRMD
+738 GSLRMD

-766 LRGGNKFFALQVT
+766 LRGGNKFFA
-779 SVDEPKL
+779 D

>member
-1 MDFVNDIITYFSGLS
+1 MDFFNNIIDYVSGLG
-16 SVELSYCFVIAFM
+16 SVELSYLFVVAFM
-29 FALAIIDLTVG
+29 FVLAIIDLTVG
-40 VSNDAVNFLSAAV
+40 VSNDAVNFLSSAV

-68 VGVFIGA
+68 CGVFIGA

-90 TPGYFSFEKIMC
+90 DPSFFSFKNVMC

-135 LGASFMTAL
+135 LGASFITAL
-144 LTSGDEGL
+144 LSSSGEGL

-157 DKAMTIIISIFL
+157 DRAMTIIISIFL
-169 SVAIAFVFGL
+169 SVAIAFIFGL
-179 IVQWLSRIVF
+179 VVQWISRIIF
-189 TFHYRKNLGR
+189 TFHYRKNLGS

-209 TAILYFMLV
+209 TAIIYFMLV
-218 KGMKGSALVAKL
+218 KGLKGSTLKAQL
-230 PSDVYKFIYD
+230 PASVQEFVFE
-240 DTLVFLLCAFVV
+240 DTTMFLLCAFVV
-252 LTLLMQALHW
+252 LTLLMQCLHW
-262 MKVNVLKI
+262 AKVNVLKVV
-270 TVLMG
+270 VLMG

-298 FESFNDY
+298 LESFQTFVEGGGD
-305 VAHGADCAVDAFY
+305 VG
-318 MTSLNPI
+318 MSMGSLN
-325 EFEGLPGTP
+325 LPAT
-334 TAKGVSIPTSPL
+334 TNVL
-346 FLIAAGAV
+346 FLVGAGAV

-374 LSSQQN
+374 LSSQQD
-380 EEGEMFGTSSV
+380 EGNEMFGTSSV
-391 ARNMVRAV
+391 ARNIVRST

-404 AVSRKTPDSVKKWI
+404 VVSRNTPQGVKNWI
-418 AKRFTP
+418 NKRFTP

-430 VAFDLVRASVNL
+430 VAFDLIRASVNL
-442 VLAGLLIAL
+442 VLAGLLIAF

-486 RVTGVVSVVG
+486 RVTGVVSVIG

-512 STILNFGGV
+512 ATILNYGGV
-521 VAMYVM
+521 VAMYIM
-527 IALVIYLL
+527 IAVVVYLL
-535 IRSHINYN
+535 IRSHIKYN
-543 KKKSAEKVDEK
+543 KKKSAEVVDEQ
-554 MDVILKSE
+554 MNVILKSD
-562 NQDEVWDN
+562 NQDEVWEN
-570 LKGHAAETLA
+570 LKLHAADTLT
-580 HTLSFSAEAYKKM
+580 HTLTFSAEAYKNM

-607 TLIKIVEEKALMKK
+607 TMIKIVEEKALMKK

-633 DPQMAFE
+633 DQQMAFE
-640 RSTWYHLCTNSC
+640 RSTWYHLCSNSC

-688 CQGVYNVLKD
+688 CRAVYNVLKD

-710 AEEVSTRAKLLKHK
+710 AEEVSARAKQLKHQ

-779 SVDEPKL
+779 SAAEPRL

>member
-1 MDFVNDIITYFSGLS
+1 MEFFDNIISYVSGLGS
-16 SVELSYCFVIAFM
+16 IELSYMFVIAFM
-29 FALAIIDLTVG
+29 FVLAIIDLTVG
-40 VSNDAVNFLSAAV
+40 VSNDAVNFLSSAV

-68 VGVFIGA
+68 VGVFVGA
-75 AFSSGMMDVARHGIF
+75 SFSSGMMDVARHGIF
-90 TPGYFSFEKIMC
+90 DPSFFTFENVMC

-135 LGASFMTAL
+135 LGASFITAL
-144 LTSGDEGL
+144 LASSGEGL

-157 DKAMTIIISIFL
+157 DRAMTIIISIFL
-169 SVAIAFVFGL
+169 SVAIAFIFGL
-179 IVQWLSRIVF
+179 VVQWISRVIF

-209 TAILYFMLV
+209 TAILYFMIV
-218 KGMKGSALVAKL
+218 KGMKGSSLKAML
-230 PSDVYKFIYD
+230 PVVVQDFVFEDTAKFI
-240 DTLVFLLCAFVV
+240 LCAFVV
-252 LTLLMQALHW
+252 MTVLMQLLHW
-262 MKVNVLKI
+262 CKVNVLKI
-270 TVLMG
+270 VVLMG

-298 FESFNDY
+298 LESFQTF
-305 VAHGADCAVDAFY
+305 VSHGGEVG
-318 MTSLNPI
+318 MTMESLN
-325 EFEGLPGTP
+325 LPAT
-334 TAKGVSIPTSPL
+334 TNIL
-346 FLIAAGAV
+346 FLIGAGAV

-380 EEGEMFGTSSV
+380 EENEMFGTSSV
-391 ARNMVRAV
+391 ARNLVRAV
-399 TKMVD
+399 TKMSD
-404 AVSRKTPDSVKKWI
+404 AVIRNTPDVVKNWVG
-418 AKRFTP
+418 KRFTP

-442 VLAGLLIAL
+442 VLAGLLIAV

-486 RVTGVVSVVG
+486 RVTGVVSVIG

-512 STILNFGGV
+512 ATVMNYGGI
-521 VAMYVM
+521 VAMYIM
-527 IALVIYLL
+527 IAIVIYLL
-535 IRSHINYN
+535 VRSHINYN

-554 MDVILKSE
+554 MNVILKSE

-570 LKGHAAETLA
+570 LKAHTAETLS

-607 TLIKIVEEKALMKK
+607 TLIRIVEEKALMKK
-621 QRRAETRGLQRI
+621 QRRSETRGLQRI
-633 DPQMAFE
+633 DQQMAFE

-666 KEHADNSFSPLS
+666 REHADNSFNPLS
-678 KVYVEEFSPY
+678 KSYVEEFSPY
-688 CQGVYNVLKD
+688 CTNVYKVLKD
-698 INEIIATGNYDN
+698 ITDIIATGDYTN
-710 AEEVSTRAKLLKHK
+710 AEEVSTRAKNLKHQ

-729 KEQTMRLHK
+729 KEQTMRLHQ

-779 SVDEPKL
+779 AAEEPKL

>member
-1 MDFVNDIITYFSGLS
+1 MDFFNNIVSYVSGLGS
-16 SVELSYCFVIAFM
+16 LELSYMFVIAFM
-29 FALAIIDLTVG
+29 FTLAIIDLTVG
-40 VSNDAVNFLSAAV
+40 VSNDAVNFLSSAV
-53 GSKAAKIKHVLIVAA
+53 GSRAAKIKHVLIVAA
-68 VGVFIGA
+68 VGVFVGA
-75 AFSSGMMDVARHGIF
+75 SFSSGMMDVARHGIF
-90 TPGYFSFEKIMC
+90 DPSFFTFQNVMC

-135 LGASFMTAL
+135 LGASFITAL
-144 LTSGDEGL
+144 LSSSGQGL

-169 SVAIAFVFGL
+169 SVAIAFIFGL
-179 IVQWLSRIVF
+179 VVQWISRVIF
-189 TFHYRKNLGR
+189 TFHYKKNLGR

-209 TAILYFMLV
+209 TAILYFMVV
-218 KGMKGSALVAKL
+218 KGLKGSSIKTMLPLAVQELVFE
-230 PSDVYKFIYD
+230 DTTKFI
-240 DTLVFLLCAFVV
+240 LCAFVV
-252 LTLLMQALHW
+252 MTVLMQLLHW
-262 MKVNVLKI
+262 CKVNVLKI
-270 TVLMG
+270 VVLMG

-298 FESFNDY
+298 LESFQTL
-305 VAHGADCAVDAFY
+305 VANGGDIN
-318 MTSLNPI
+318 MTMGSLN
-325 EFEGLPGTP
+325 LPAT
-334 TAKGVSIPTSPL
+334 TNIL
-346 FLIAAGAV
+346 FLIGAGAV

-380 EEGEMFGTSSV
+380 EENDMFGTSSV
-391 ARNMVRAV
+391 ARNLVRAV
-399 TKMVD
+399 TKLVD
-404 AVSRKTPDSVKKWI
+404 AVTKNTPDSVKRWI
-418 AKRFTP
+418 AKRFAP

-471 SSLADRAWGRESAVY
+471 SSLADRAWSRESAVY

-512 STILNFGGV
+512 GTILNYGGI
-521 VAMYVM
+521 VAMYIM
-527 IALVIYLL
+527 IAIVIYLL
-535 IRSHINYN
+535 IRSHIAYN
-543 KKKSAEKVDEK
+543 KKKTTEKVDEK
-554 MDVILKSE
+554 MNVILKSE
-562 NQDEVWDN
+562 DQSEVWEN
-570 LKGHAAETLA
+570 LKAHTAETLT
-580 HTLSFSAEAYKKM
+580 HTLTFSAEAYKKM

-621 QRRAETRGLQRI
+621 QRRSETRGLQRI
-633 DPQMAFE
+633 DQQMAFE

-666 KEHADNSFSPLS
+666 REHADHSFNPLS
-678 KVYVEEFSPY
+678 KSYVEEFSPY
-688 CQGVYNVLKD
+688 CSDVYEVLND
-698 INEIIATGNYDN
+698 INNIIATGNYTN
-710 AEEVSTRAKLLKHK
+710 AEEVSTRAKELKHK

-729 KEQTMRLHK
+729 KEQTMRLHQ

-779 SVDEPKL
+779 TEAEPKL

>member
-1 MDFVNDIITYFSGLS
+1 MDFFNNIISYVSGLGS
-16 SVELSYCFVIAFM
+16 LELSYMFVIAFM
-29 FALAIIDLTVG
+29 FTLAIIDLTVG
-40 VSNDAVNFLSAAV
+40 VSNDAVNFLSSAV
-53 GSKAAKIKHVLIVAA
+53 GSRAAKIKHVLIVAA
-68 VGVFIGA
+68 VGVFVGA
-75 AFSSGMMDVARHGIF
+75 SFSSGMMDVARHGIF
-90 TPGYFSFEKIMC
+90 DPSFFTFQNVMC

-135 LGASFMTAL
+135 LGASFITAL
-144 LTSGDEGL
+144 LSSSGQGL

-179 IVQWLSRIVF
+179 VVQWISRVIF
-189 TFHYRKNLGR
+189 TFHYKKNLGR

-209 TAILYFMLV
+209 TAILYFMVV
-218 KGMKGSALVAKL
+218 KGLKGSSIKTMLPLAVQELVFE
-230 PSDVYKFIYD
+230 DTTKFI
-240 DTLVFLLCAFVV
+240 LCAFVV
-252 LTLLMQALHW
+252 MTVLMQLLHW
-262 MKVNVLKI
+262 CKVNVLKI
-270 TVLMG
+270 VVLMG

-298 FESFNDY
+298 LESFQTL
-305 VAHGADCAVDAFY
+305 VANGGDIN
-318 MTSLNPI
+318 MTMGSLN
-325 EFEGLPGTP
+325 LPAT
-334 TAKGVSIPTSPL
+334 TNIL
-346 FLIAAGAV
+346 FLIGAGAV

-380 EEGEMFGTSSV
+380 EENDMFGTSSV
-391 ARNMVRAV
+391 ARNLVRAV
-399 TKMVD
+399 TKLVD
-404 AVSRKTPDSVKKWI
+404 AVTKNTPDSVKKWI
-418 AKRFTP
+418 AKRFAP

-442 VLAGLLIAL
+442 VLAGLLIAV

-471 SSLADRAWGRESAVY
+471 SSLADRAWSRESAVY

-512 STILNFGGV
+512 GTILNYGGI
-521 VAMYVM
+521 VAMYIM
-527 IALVIYLL
+527 IAIVIYLL
-535 IRSHINYN
+535 IRSHIAYN
-543 KKKSAEKVDEK
+543 KKKTTEKVDEK
-554 MDVILKSE
+554 MNIILKSE
-562 NQDEVWDN
+562 DQSEVWEN
-570 LKGHAAETLA
+570 LKAHTAETLT
-580 HTLSFSAEAYKKM
+580 HTLTFSAEAYKKM

-621 QRRAETRGLQRI
+621 QRRSETRGLQRI
-633 DPQMAFE
+633 DQQMAFE

-666 KEHADNSFSPLS
+666 REHADHSFNPLS
-678 KVYVEEFSPY
+678 KSYVEEFSPY
-688 CQGVYNVLKD
+688 CSEVYEVLND
-698 INEIIATGNYDN
+698 INNIIATGDYTN
-710 AEEVSTRAKLLKHK
+710 AEEVSTRAKELKHK

-729 KEQTMRLHK
+729 KEQTMRLHQ

-766 LRGGNKFFALQVT
+766 LRGANKFFALQVT
-779 SVDEPKL
+779 TEVEPKL

>member
-1 MDFVNDIITYFSGLS
+1 MDFFNNIISYVSGLG
-16 SVELSYCFVIAFM
+16 SVELSYMFVIAFM
-29 FALAIIDLTVG
+29 FVLAIIDLTVG
-40 VSNDAVNFLSAAV
+40 VSNDAVNFLSSAV
-53 GSKAAKIKHVLIVAA
+53 GSRAAKIKHVLIVAA
-68 VGVFIGA
+68 VGVFVGA

-90 TPGYFSFEKIMC
+90 DPGFFTFKNVMC

-135 LGASFMTAL
+135 LGASFITAL
-144 LTSGDEGL
+144 LSSSGEGL

-157 DKAMTIIISIFL
+157 DRAMTIIISIFL

-179 IVQWLSRIVF
+179 IVQWISRVIF
-189 TFHYRKNLGR
+189 TFHYRKNLSA
-199 KIGLYGGFAS
+199 KIGLFGGFAS
-209 TAILYFMLV
+209 TAIIYFMIV
-218 KGMKGSALVAKL
+218 KGLKGSSLKAML
-230 PSDVYKFIYD
+230 PANVQEFVFEDTGMFI
-240 DTLVFLLCAFVV
+240 LCAFVV
-252 LTLLMQALHW
+252 LTCLMQLLHFC
-262 MKVNVLKI
+262 KVNVLKVV
-270 TVLMG
+270 VLMG

-298 FESFNDY
+298 FESFLTF
-305 VAHGADCAVDAFY
+305 VDNGGDVS
-318 MTSLNPI
+318 MTMGSLN
-325 EFEGLPGTP
+325 LP
-334 TAKGVSIPTSPL
+334 AKTNIL
-346 FLIAAGAV
+346 FLIGAGAV

-380 EEGEMFGTSSV
+380 EEGELFGTSSV
-391 ARNMVRAV
+391 ARNLVRAV

-404 AVSRKTPDSVKKWI
+404 AVLRNTPESVKKWVG
-418 AKRFTP
+418 KRFAP

-442 VLAGLLIAL
+442 VLAGLLIAM
-451 GTSLKLP
+451 GTSFKLP

-486 RVTGVVSVVG
+486 RVTGVVSVIG

-512 STILNFGGV
+512 ATVMNYGGIY
-521 VAMYVM
+521 AMYVM
-527 IALVIYLL
+527 IAVVIYLL

-554 MDVILKSE
+554 MNIILKSD
-562 NQDEVWDN
+562 NQDEVWHN
-570 LKGHAAETLA
+570 LKGHAAETLT
-580 HTLSFSAEAYKKM
+580 HTLEFSAEAYKKM
-593 FESFS
+593 FDSFS

-621 QRRAETRGLQRI
+621 QRRSETRGLQRI
-633 DPQMAFE
+633 DQQVAFE

-666 KEHADNSFSPLS
+666 REHADHSFNPLS
-678 KVYVEEFSPY
+678 QSYVDEFSPY
-688 CQGVYNVLKD
+688 CRDVYYVLKD
-698 INEIIATGNYDN
+698 INEIIATGDYST
-710 AEEVSTRAKLLKHK
+710 AEEVSTRAKNLKHK

-729 KEQTMRLHK
+729 KEQTLRLHQ
-738 SNGSLRMD
+738 SGGSLRMD

-766 LRGGNKFFALQVT
+766 LRGSNKFFALQVT
-779 SVDEPKL
+779 STEEPRL